1 MTISEPHSLAG
12 VYAAAVTPMDPH
24 GRPLPEAL
32 PRLLDF
38 LRGRGVHGVLLL
50 GTTGEGPSLSPEE
63 RLALM
68 RVAAAYRQAHPD
80 LRVLV
85 GTGTP
90 SLDESVRLT
99 RATFDLGL
107 DGVVVLPPYY
117 FRRAPEDGLWAWFAA
132 LMRQAVPE
140 DGALFAYHIPQVSGV
155 GFSLDLLAR
164 LKEAFPKRF
173 VGLKDSSGD
182 PDFAA
187 ALGARFGSDLLVLTG
202 NDRLLSH
209 ALRHQ
214 AGGAITALANLASP
228 WLRAVW
234 EAFWQGDEERAQAAQ
249 TRLNADRAALERF
262 SPFAPTLK
270 AVLPALFGLP
280 AWGVKPPLVPLTDEQ
295 AKAALAALRAA
306 GIPGEGG

>member
-1 MTISEPHSLAG
+1 MLNHPLSGI
-12 VYAAAVTPMDPH
+12 YAAAVTPLDAH
-24 GRPLPEAL
+24 GRPLPEDL

-50 GTTGEGPSLSPEE
+50 GTTGEGPSHSPEE

-68 RVAAAYRQAHPD
+68 QAVAAYRQAHPD

-90 SLDESVRLT
+90 SLDETIRLT

-117 FRRAPEDGLWAWFAA
+117 FRSASEEGLFAWFAA
-132 LMRQAVPE
+132 LMHQAVPE
-140 DGALFAYHIPQVSGV
+140 DGALFAYHIPQISGV

-164 LKEAFPKRF
+164 LKETFPRRF

-182 PDFAA
+182 PDLAV
-187 ALGARFGSDLLVLTG
+187 ALGQRFGPDLLVLTG

-209 ALRHQ
+209 ALKQ
-214 AGGAITALANLASP
+214 GAGGAITALANLASP
-228 WLRAVW
+228 WLREVW
-234 EAFWQGDEERAQAAQ
+234 EAFHQGSPAQAAEAQ
-249 TRLNADRAALERF
+249 ARLNEARTALEQF
-262 SPFAPTLK
+262 PPYGPTIK
-270 AVLPALFGLP
+270 AVLAARFGLP
-280 AWGVKPPLVPLTDEQ
+280 AWGVKPPLLPLTGER
-295 AKAALAALRAA
+295 AEAALATLT
-306 GIPGEGG
+306 PTLEGLLP